1 LGNEILAD
9 LKRLFIVSR
18 PEFIPANM
26 GSLIIGLA
34 WGFNALSGFS
44 FKLLVMTILSFL
56 IITVVS
62 AIGAQTNTLSDNELD
77 SYDPRK
83 KMLTQNLRELGNE
96 KVKTAIIFELIL
108 SAILVSLL
116 ILLRGE
122 PMQLTIYISAIF
134 LTQAYSAPPLRLKA
148 RSLLA
153 VISLC
158 LVLSVLPAIFI
169 YYTFAPELTPLF
181 ALFLIGQT
189 LTVYSIII
197 PTETRDYFG
206 DKAMKVMTMTV
217 WLGLSRAT
225 LLAFALL
232 TVGAGLSIAA
242 FLMTPVFTNNPL
254 LMLAPL
260 AMVAADL
267 YIFRA
272 YYKLYNLSRRQE
284 VEEGDVKGVVGEEV
298 VELSSQNPKWITVAT
313 QAIVFVNLIYF
324 VGKIFS
330 R

>member
-1 LGNEILAD
+1 LGMLAD

-18 PEFIPANM
+18 PEFLPANM

-34 WGFNALSGFS
+34 WGYNVLNGFS
-44 FKLLVMTILSFL
+44 FKLLAMTILSFL

-62 AIGAQTNTLSDNELD
+62 AIGAQTNTLSDLELD
-77 SYDPRK
+77 SHDPRK
-83 KMLTQNLRELGNE
+83 KMLTQNLRELGRE

-116 ILLRGE
+116 IFLRGE

-153 VISLC
+153 MISLC

-181 ALFLIGQT
+181 ILFLMGQT

-206 DKAMKVMTMTV
+206 DKAMKVKTMTV

-225 LLAFALL
+225 LLAFGLL
-232 TVGAGLSIAA
+232 IVGAGLSIAA
-242 FLMTPVFTNNPL
+242 FLMTQVFTSNSL

-260 AMVAADL
+260 AMVVADL

-272 YYKLYNLSRRQE
+272 YSKLYHLSKRQE
-284 VEEGDVKGVVGEEV
+284 VEEGDVKGGVGEEV

-313 QAIVFVNLIYF
+313 QAIVFVNLIYL

-330 R
+330 V